1 MISGNPVLSTNI
13 AGIPEEYDSYLIKIE
28 ATNAKSIASAI
39 KQVADMK
46 KQERE
51 EFGFRAKRFI
61 LEEKNAQAQTRKIL
75 EFIK

>member
-1 MISGNPVLSTNI
+1 MC
-13 AGIPEEYDSYLIKIE
+13 DSYLIKIKD
-28 ATNAKSIASAI
+28 TNAKSIASAI

-61 LEEKNAQAQTRKIL
+61 LEEKMLKHKQEKYWSL
-75 EFIK
+75 